1 MQYLLLMS
9 WCLQPLPKGCV
20 KWLQQ
25 VLNQEKY
32 PMLKENDS
40 IHIKV
45 AKKST
50 CTHDHFGTIR
60 KEHLKEQGHITE
72 RAYQ

>member
-1 MQYLLLMS
+1 
-9 WCLQPLPKGCV
+9 
-20 KWLQQ
+20 
-25 VLNQEKY
+25 
-32 PMLKENDS
+32 MLKENDS